1 MNYLMEEISVINTV
15 HYKGVFSAELYDN
28 SIIEVK
34 WNPELK
40 EIEKQHL
47 MALTKAVKELGNEKK
62 MRVYIT
68 TFDFMSI
75 NEESRKYSST
85 LAAERYTLANAVLI
99 DSLAKKIL
107 FNFYLKFNKPNVPTR
122 AFQLKSQAFEW
133 LLSIED

>member
-1 MNYLMEEISVINTV
+1 MNQLMDNNSVVNTFKL
-15 HYKGVFSAELYDN
+15 KGVFDVVLYSN

-34 WNPELK
+34 WNHQLK
-40 EIEKQHL
+40 EIEKHHL
-47 MALTKAVKELGNEKK
+47 VALANSIKELGKGKK

-68 TFDFMSI
+68 TFDFMTI
-75 NEESRKYSST
+75 NEEGREYSST
-85 LAAERYTLANAVLI
+85 IDAERYTLANAVLI

-133 LLSIED
+133 LLSIKE